1 MQDRIKNNIKIE
13 YNYDGSGN
21 VQEKLDDIF
30 DFIFDKV
37 IEKMRFDNLQQF
49 NYTYNSLESKGE
61 NNGKQR
67 TRVSNSCPSVRK
79 TTSSLANRS

>member
-1 MQDRIKNNIKIE
+1 MQNKIKNIPKIE
-13 YNYDGSGN
+13 YRYDGSGN
-21 VQEKLDDIF
+21 IQEKLDDIF

-61 NNGKQR
+61 RNGKQR
-67 TRVSNSCPSVRK
+67 TRISNSCPSIRK
-79 TTSSLANRS
+79 TTSPLANRS

>member
-1 MQDRIKNNIKIE
+1 MNKIRNIPKIE
-13 YNYDGSGN
+13 YHYDGSGN

-49 NYTYNSLESKGE
+49 NYTYNSLENKGA

-67 TRVSNSCPSVRK
+67 IRVSNSCPSVRK
-79 TTSSLANRS
+79 TTSSLANRP